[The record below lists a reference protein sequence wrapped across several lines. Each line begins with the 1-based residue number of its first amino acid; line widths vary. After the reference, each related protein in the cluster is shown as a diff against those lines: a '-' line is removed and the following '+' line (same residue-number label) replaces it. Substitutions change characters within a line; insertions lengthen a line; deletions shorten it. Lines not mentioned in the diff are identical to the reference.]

1 MKNKILELNRLTS
14 VWLSNVN
21 LYGNECASTDRLVES
36 IIKIAKELENKY
48 DEEVPP
54 VKINKYKVELIDDEE
69 EDE

>member
-1 MKNKILELNRLTS
+1 MKNKILELNRLA
-14 VWLSNVN
+14 VAWLSNVE

-54 VKINKYKVELIDDEE
+54 VKINKYKVELIDGEDDE
-69 EDE
+69 